1 MIVLLSPAKIQD
13 FKPEPPLAKS
23 TQPDFLAEAETL
35 VSQVRRLSVSAL
47 AELLKINPSLAR
59 LNADRF
65 SQWRRPFTEKNAKQ
79 TVLVFN
85 GEVFHGLDV
94 RTLAKEHLKYLQ
106 NHLRIFSGMYG
117 ILRPFDLIQTYR
129 LDIGDTFLTENGENL
144 YTFWKDQL
152 TDTLNNE
159 LLKLKEP
166 PVVLNLASGEYIKGI
181 DRKKL
186 NARVIDVDFLQME
199 PRGYK
204 TIVIYTKKARG
215 MMTRFVIENKIKNPE
230 QLKGFDCEG
239 YMYNPALS
247 KKDKMVF
254 TR

>member
-1 MIVLLSPAKIQD
+1 
-13 FKPEPPLAKS
+13 
-23 TQPDFLAEAETL
+23 
-35 VSQVRRLSVSAL
+35 
-47 AELLKINPSLAR
+47 
-59 LNADRF
+59 
-65 SQWRRPFTEKNAKQ
+65 
-79 TVLVFN
+79 VFN